1 MRSLVDSVIRPIAA
15 FVLAA
20 VVANCN
26 EGCLPGY
33 TQLSPADAYAM
44 EISGCVTRRNAEV
57 IKCAETAK
65 TVPEYQECREDA
77 DENDRK
83 CRAMVD
89 RKYFNYN
96 SNGNYPSEQPPP
108 SGR

>member
-33 TQLSPADAYAM
+33 QSISPAEAYAM
-44 EISGCVTRRNAEV
+44 EISGCVSKRNAEV
-57 IKCAETAK
+57 IQCAESAR
-65 TVPEYQECREDA
+65 TVPEYTECKDEA

-83 CRAMVD
+83 CRSMVD

-96 SNGNYPSEQPPP
+96 SNGNYPT
-108 SGR
+108 SGQ